1 MFAATVDDRVMI
13 KPGDK
18 IACAE
23 SWQRLRLIG
32 VALLTMPPSYSC
44 TLALLTLTAVLR
56 PALLSPELLF
66 LILRQAAPLGLA
78 TIGQSLV
85 MRVLSLDLSIGGV
98 VVAVTYALTS
108 GYLPEALL
116 LPACLILGMGIGGVN
131 GFLIVRFRASSVIV
145 TLALA
150 MILYGIVIALS
161 QLHTPG
167 DAPESLKLVGS
178 GRMGILPNAL
188 ALWLAVLLPAALL
201 LRCSVFGNYLD
212 AVGANPPAATLSG
225 IPYQRIVFITHVLSG
240 ATAALSA
247 FLLTGFVG
255 IGSVMV
261 GQDLPLNTVAACIL
275 GGVNFGSGRAGLT
288 GPAVASFML
297 TFLFNLL
304 ASFGLGEPEKLMLQ
318 GAIIVVAAL
327 TYSMRQRDH

>member
-1 MFAATVDDRVMI
+1 MI
-13 KPGDK
+13 KSRDK
-18 IACAE
+18 IARAE
-23 SWQRLRLIG
+23 SWQRIRLIG
-32 VALLTMPPSYSC
+32 TPLLTMPPAYSC

-85 MRVLSLDLSIGGV
+85 MRGLSLDLSIGGV
-98 VVAVTYALTS
+98 VVAVTYVLTS
-108 GYLPEALL
+108 GYVRLPETQL

-131 GFLIVRFRASSVIV
+131 GFLVVRFKASSVIV
-145 TLALA
+145 TLAVA

-161 QLHTPG
+161 QLHAPG

-188 ALWLAVLLPAALL
+188 ALWFAVLLPAALL
-201 LRCSVFGNYLD
+201 LRRSVFGNYLD
-212 AVGANPPAATLSG
+212 AVGANPRAATLSG
-225 IPYQRIVFITHVLSG
+225 IPHQRIVFIAHVLSG
-240 ATAALSA
+240 ATAVLSA

-255 IGSVMV
+255 MGSVMV
-261 GQDLPLNTVAACIL
+261 GRDLPLNTVAACIL
-275 GGVNFGSGRAGLT
+275 GGVNFGSGLAGMT
-288 GPAVASFML
+288 GPAVAAFML

-304 ASFGLGEPEKLMLQ
+304 TSFGLGEPEKLMLQ

-327 TYSMRQRDH
+327 TYSIRQRDQ